1 MDSFYVLHVADQDDL
16 EDVEEGG
23 AGGLASKMTKKV
35 SDARLRH
42 GRRCGGRGTRRSGPR
57 SGVIAPSSSRY
68 RMPVSG
74 QHRRDK
80 AGMRRAVGK

>member
-23 AGGLASKMTKKV
+23 AGGLASKMTNKV
-35 SDARLRH
+35 SDAWLRQ

-57 SGVIAPSSSRY
+57 SRGHRPKLFAVPHAGIRPASSR
-68 RMPVSG
+68 
-74 QHRRDK
+74 
-80 AGMRRAVGK
+80 

>member
-35 SDARLRH
+35 SDARLRQ

-57 SGVIAPSSSRY
+57 SGVSPEALRGAACRY
-68 RMPVSG
+68 PASIVAI
-74 QHRRDK
+74 RR
-80 AGMRRAVGK
+80 V